1 MTGRVLQHSDTVNTH
16 HLQTPSTAASPVLIC
31 LQALAHGQPKHCF
44 ACLCVCGQTLPSL
57 PHHCTCAHTS
67 GHATAVGINAL
78 CPLLPPHCDIAIVTG
93 ALVGMQPMSFP
104 STSTLSLC
112 QHCCQCK
119 IGHGKQQTH
128 HCLSGTATCVNA
140 HRGQYSPVPTSALLP
155 CQHHHE
161 CRYTHNYWRGPSIPK
176 PLCHRCS
183 TWMPTPQQLLALCH
197 S

>member
-1 MTGRVLQHSDTVNTH
+1 MQAPGTSCSSCAGEPQLTGRVLQHSDTVNTH

-78 CPLLPPHCDIAIVTG
+78 CPLLPPHCNIAIVTG
-93 ALVGMQPMSFP
+93 ALVGMEPMSFP
-104 STSTLSLC
+104 STSTLS

-128 HCLSGTATCVNA
+128 HCPEWHCHLCECAQRAIQSCAYQCPTA
-140 HRGQYSPVPTSALLP
+140 
-155 CQHHHE
+155 
-161 CRYTHNYWRGPSIPK
+161 
-176 PLCHRCS
+176 
-183 TWMPTPQQLLALCH
+183 MPAPPRV
-197 S
+197 